1 MRKIFNS
8 KSPPKGRACA
18 DSRRDFWTKNLKTA
32 VQAILLLLSIPSKIS
47 HSTAHDKPLIAA
59 GSQGFRKCLYG
70 DSGQGGAE
78 GMEARQVQSLPEVLP

>member
-1 MRKIFNS
+1 MRGFSSQFLDNQPENCCTGHTTIAEH
-8 KSPPKGRACA
+8 P
-18 DSRRDFWTKNLKTA
+18 
-32 VQAILLLLSIPSKIS
+32 IKIS